1 MRYSD
6 EIYRSIFPKVTDS
19 NVKEVIES
27 NVEKV
32 ESEPIKKESN
42 VEPVEQTNTKMEI
55 VEDGN
60 NDNFGTSNGVDS

>member
-6 EIYRSIFPKVTDS
+6 EIYRTIFPKVTDS